1 MKNRLAFFNILI
13 IVAAF
18 TAKVAGGE
26 PWEVR
31 RDELLKEAEEQYQRK
46 LDETVSPE
54 KLAKANGMPYP
65 VPTPKK
71 NKLVVRSETQ
81 DEAKKMANIEFSQ
94 ERENQVAMK
103 VVQEYSLFNLNDII
117 TVETRIRNGE
127 VVTGKLVAVGRD
139 YVRIGNRMLKMT
151 DLPDDV
157 RDRFFSA
164 SCDELQKRKVAD
176 AKRKF
181 NAQKSK
187 FSEDK
192 FKELLPKA
200 LKDNGY
206 YPKKVDEGAYDYLE
220 LDNWQSMQEV
230 FDDILSKAR
239 ESVGED
245 LHDEIVDATMKK
257 NGYVYNAIQG
267 QWIPS
272 GQENKAGGGE
282 NRKPGLFQKLK
293 GIFGN

>member
-1 MKNRLAFFNILI
+1 MKNRLAFLYILI
-13 IVAAF
+13 IATAF
-18 TAKVAGGE
+18 TAKLTGCE

-31 RDELLKEAEEQYQRK
+31 RDALLKEAEEQYQKK

-81 DEAKKMANIEFSQ
+81 DEAKKLADIEFSQ
-94 ERENQVAMK
+94 ERENQMVMK
-103 VVQEYSLFNLNDII
+103 VVQDYSLFKLNDTI
-117 TVETRIRNGE
+117 TIETRIRNGE

-139 YVRIGNRMLKMT
+139 YVRVGNRMLKMT

-164 SCDELQKRKVAD
+164 SCDELQKRKSVD

-181 NAQKSK
+181 KAQKEK

-206 YPKKVDEGAYDYLE
+206 YPKNVDEGAYNYLE
-220 LDNWQSMQEV
+220 LEIWLSMQEV
-230 FDDILSKAR
+230 FNDILTKAR

-257 NGYVYNAIQG
+257 NGFVYNAIQG

-272 GQENKAGGGE
+272 EQGNKQESQENK
-282 NRKPGLFQKLK
+282 KPGLFQKLK